1 MGSGGD
7 TDPPVS
13 KKIKG
18 SDHLSKKSS
27 ASSSNVKVLFEPLQ
41 LGGVANLDELE
52 VKTLKFQNQKLGL
65 RLTQRLAIEEELRG
79 RIDQLEKRQTQD
91 DAVINVIHRYWNQ
104 LNEDMRILLQ
114 RFDAET
120 GDEEEKNE
128 ESEATTSFLNQLA
141 TWHKEELDEKLAS
154 RVQVSQRAVGK
165 IIQVCIF
172 FFPAGY
178 KVLLPTLNFLRFL
191 FLVLS
196 SKKNKNV
203 FTCHK
208 NSCQSLKLF
217 LWCCFSIIFRL
228 EIVKFYSFRMII
240 DWPLFYFY

>member
-1 MGSGGD
+1 MSKRYASEASDMGSGGD

-141 TWHKEELDEKLAS
+141 TWHKQELDEKLAS

-165 IIQVCIF
+165 IIQVCVF
-172 FFPAGY
+172 FFQRVG
-178 KVLLPTLNFLRFL
+178 FLG
-191 FLVLS
+191 
-196 SKKNKNV
+196 
-203 FTCHK
+203 
-208 NSCQSLKLF
+208 
-217 LWCCFSIIFRL
+217 
-228 EIVKFYSFRMII
+228 
-240 DWPLFYFY
+240 FYFQH

>member
-1 MGSGGD
+1 MSKRYASEASDMGSGGD

-18 SDHLSKKSS
+18 TDHLSSSKNKNS

-65 RLTQRLAIEEELRG
+65 RLTQRIAIEEELRG

-141 TWHKEELDEKLAS
+141 TWHKSELDEKLAS

-165 IIQVCIF
+165 IIQVCGF
-172 FFPAGY
+172 FSPAG
-178 KVLLPTLNFLRFL
+178 
-191 FLVLS
+191 
-196 SKKNKNV
+196 
-203 FTCHK
+203 
-208 NSCQSLKLF
+208 
-217 LWCCFSIIFRL
+217 
-228 EIVKFYSFRMII
+228 
-240 DWPLFYFY
+240 

>member
-1 MGSGGD
+1 MSKRGFASEANPDMGSGERGD
-7 TDPPVS
+7 SEGPPVS

-18 SDHLSKKSS
+18 SDHNSKNKN
-27 ASSSNVKVLFEPLQ
+27 SSSNVKVLFEPLQ
-41 LGGVANLDELE
+41 LGAVSNLDELE
-52 VKTLKFQNQKLGL
+52 VKTLKFQNHKLG
-65 RLTQRLAIEEELRG
+65 QRLNHRLVIEEELRG

-141 TWHKEELDEKLAS
+141 TWHKQELDEKLAS

-165 IIQVCIF
+165 IIQVCIVSF
-172 FFPAGY
+172 HKQPY
-178 KVLLPTLNFLRFL
+178 TL
-191 FLVLS
+191 
-196 SKKNKNV
+196 
-203 FTCHK
+203 
-208 NSCQSLKLF
+208 
-217 LWCCFSIIFRL
+217 
-228 EIVKFYSFRMII
+228 
-240 DWPLFYFY
+240 